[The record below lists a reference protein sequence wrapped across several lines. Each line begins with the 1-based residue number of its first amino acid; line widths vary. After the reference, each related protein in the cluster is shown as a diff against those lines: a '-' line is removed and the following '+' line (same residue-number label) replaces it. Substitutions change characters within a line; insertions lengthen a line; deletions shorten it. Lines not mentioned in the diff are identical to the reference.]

1 MTAGINWDN
10 VNLAGAFIIGAV
22 LATIATIRIMR
33 VVSGAFRSE
42 RSKDLDE

>member
-1 MTAGINWDN
+1 MIAAIDWEN

-42 RSKDLDE
+42 RRKDRDE